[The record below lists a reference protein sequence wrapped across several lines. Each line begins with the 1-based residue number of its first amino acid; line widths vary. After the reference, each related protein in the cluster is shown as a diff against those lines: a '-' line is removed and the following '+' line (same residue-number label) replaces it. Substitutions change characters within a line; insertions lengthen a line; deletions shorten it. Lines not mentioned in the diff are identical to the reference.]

1 MVIDIHKTIISNP
14 VSRNIL
20 KQKIIKHDIFKY
32 VISIKYVITIVFM
45 TS

>member
-1 MVIDIHKTIISNP
+1 MSFLNTQLTKNYVIMIITN
-14 VSRNIL
+14 L
-20 KQKIIKHDIFKY
+20 QKIIKHDIFKY